1 MRGGA
6 LPPAIL
12 FAALGLALATAKP
25 RVQVAG
31 LFVLGVTL
39 AALCQVDLPAAWLEP
54 VFLGCWV
61 SAAITAAAVHLR
73 PVHGK
78 TAAIVLSLNAAL
90 WSSGV
95 VALSGRPTDALRALP
110 AVLVLLPASWL
121 IARRALIAVKVSSSW
136 LMAIALLA
144 AFLPFLPVTPGYLPD
159 HLE

>member
-25 RVQVAG
+25 RVQVTS
-31 LFVLGVTL
+31 LFALGVAL
-39 AALCQVDLPAAWLEP
+39 AALCQVELPAAWLEP

-73 PVHGK
+73 PALGK
-78 TAAIVLSLNAAL
+78 TAALILSLNAAL
-90 WSSGV
+90 WSSSV

>member
-25 RVQVAG
+25 RVQAAG
-31 LFVLGVTL
+31 LVVLGVTL
-39 AALCQVDLPAAWLEP
+39 ATFWPVDLPGAWLEP
-54 VFLGCWV
+54 AFLGCWV
-61 SAAITAAAVHLR
+61 SAAITSAVVHLR
-73 PVHGK
+73 SGLGV
-78 TAAIVLSLNAAL
+78 TWAVVLSLNAAL
-90 WSSGV
+90 WSSSV
-95 VALSGRPTDALRALP
+95 VALSGHSTDVLRALP

-144 AFLPFLPVTPGYLPD
+144 AVLPFLPVTPGYLPD